1 MNIID
6 YYIFIYL
13 YILFICLCMLVVVL
27 SGHITAITAELVVIW
42 YRSLP
47 DVDWVEMGNV
57 AMIGYLLAFCTP
69 CL

>member
-13 YILFICLCMLVVVL
+13 YILFISLCMLVVVL

-42 YRSLP
+42 YSSPP

-57 AMIGYLLAFCTP
+57 AMIGYLVAFCTP
-69 CL
+69 RL